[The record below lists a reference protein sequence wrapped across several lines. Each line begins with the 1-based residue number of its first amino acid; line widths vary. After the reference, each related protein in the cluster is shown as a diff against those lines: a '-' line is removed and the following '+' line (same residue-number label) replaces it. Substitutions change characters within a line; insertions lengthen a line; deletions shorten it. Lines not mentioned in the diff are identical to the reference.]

1 MMVLFIKGSRNG
13 TVHMIDPV
21 CSGKPHPHLC
31 LLSSPP
37 LHPLKYFMDAN
48 AARNLSILV
57 IIHFELFL
65 TITIA

>member
-21 CSGKPHPHLC
+21 CSGKSHLHLC

-37 LHPLKYFMDAN
+37 LHPMKYFMDAN
-48 AARNLSILV
+48 AARNLSILAIV
-57 IIHFELFL
+57 YLDLFP
-65 TITIA
+65 TITIG